1 MPPLIRK
8 SHPQLRLVESQSV
21 VEAEWTWFCGH
32 CAAPAP
38 NGDPPAPNARVC
50 PSCSLGLLLESR
62 SDVVP
67 TSRDAFLVV
76 DSSLLVQGVS
86 RRAEGMLDVAEALTV
101 NQPLAN
107 LLTAADAE
115 SPGPSRLMAAITA
128 AMESDEPVDTFV
140 RPWNTFGVRMRATV
154 APCGPPRAALVVLD
168 PPRPPLRAI

>member
-8 SHPQLRLVESQSV
+8 SRPQLRLVESPSV

-50 PSCSLGLLLESR
+50 QSCNLGLMLESR
-62 SDVVP
+62 NDVIP

-76 DSSLLVQGVS
+76 DSTLLVQGVS
-86 RRAEGMLDVAEALTV
+86 RKAETLLDVAEALTV
-101 NQPLAN
+101 NEPLAN
-107 LLTAADAE
+107 LLTTADAE

-128 AMESDEPVDTFV
+128 AMETDEPVDTFV

-168 PPRPPLRAI
+168 RPRARLRAL